1 VRTTSENL
9 VARNQAHRTKQGSSV
24 HCTAL
29 TEQNTTRQTD
39 EAQTEES
46 Q

>member
-1 VRTTSENL
+1 MRTTSENL
-9 VARNQAHRTKQGSSV
+9 GARTKAHRTKQGSSV
-24 HCTAL
+24 HYTAP
-29 TEQNTTRQTD
+29 TEQDTTRQTD